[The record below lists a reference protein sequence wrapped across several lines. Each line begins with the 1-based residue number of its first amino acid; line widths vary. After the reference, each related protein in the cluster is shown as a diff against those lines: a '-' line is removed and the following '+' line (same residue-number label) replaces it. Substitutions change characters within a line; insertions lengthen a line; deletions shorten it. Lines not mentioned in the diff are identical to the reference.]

1 MVLERRLSHFGLLA
15 TALCSMIGSG
25 WLFGALIAAHLAGP
39 AAIISW
45 IVGGIMIGII
55 ALVFAELS
63 TMLPVA
69 GGIVRYI
76 HFSHGSCSS
85 FCISWLTWLSCV
97 AVAPTEVSAT
107 LHYLANF
114 YPRLLDTTSMPP
126 VLTSIGLI
134 CATVLLL
141 LITYLNLTTAHRL
154 ELLVK
159 NIGAWKVLVPV
170 VTAIILIVS
179 HFEPTNF
186 TQHGFAPQGVEGIL
200 MAISSVVI
208 FSFLGFV
215 EAMSLAGEARNP
227 QKAVPIAIFGSVSI
241 SILLYTLLQIAFTG
255 VLSPSVLHQ
264 GWRTLS
270 FDGDFGPFAGIASTL
285 GLTYLAYTIYA
296 DAIISPLGTG
306 IAFTSTTARINYAM
320 SQNNYTPKAM
330 LKLNAQ
336 GAPVNAILCNFFV
349 GLLLLLPFPT
359 WEALIKFQ
367 SAAMM
372 LAYGTGPIALLA
384 LRQQAP
390 HLTRPFVLPSY
401 LGFTFTALYLC
412 NMILL
417 WTGWDSIWRLL
428 VGLAFGVM
436 VLLVYRQYANN
447 DQVPLHGYAALWLL
461 VECLGIGC
469 ISYYS
474 TFAGTGSLSLLQS
487 ALATAILSA
496 IVLQV
501 ARQGRLSDIDSQQ
514 LLGLV

>member
-1 MVLERRLSHFGLLA
+1 MALERHLSHFGLLA

-69 GGIVRYI
+69 GGMVRYI
-76 HFSHGSCSS
+76 HFSHGTCSS

-114 YPRLLDTTSMPP
+114 YPLLLDTTSRTPI
-126 VLTSIGLI
+126 LSSTGLG
-134 CATVLLL
+134 CAAGLLFMV
-141 LITYLNLTTAHRL
+141 TYLNLTAANRL
-154 ELLVK
+154 ELLIK
-159 NIGAWKVLVPV
+159 NIGAWKVLVPIL
-170 VTAIILIVS
+170 TAIVLMFN
-179 HFEPTNF
+179 HFEPANF
-186 TQHGFAPQGVEGIL
+186 TQHGFAPQGIEGIL

-241 SILLYTLLQIAFTG
+241 SILLYTLLQVAFTG
-255 VLSPSVLHQ
+255 VLSPDALGH
-264 GWRTLS
+264 GWNTLT
-270 FDGDFGPFAGIASTL
+270 FVGDFGPFAGIASTL

-320 SQNNYTPKAM
+320 SQNRYTPKAM

-336 GAPVNAILCNFFV
+336 GVPVNAVLCNFFI

-372 LAYGTGPIALLA
+372 LAYGTGPIALIA

-390 HLTRPFVLPSY
+390 HLSRPFTLPY
-401 LGFTFTALYLC
+401 HHGFAFFALYLC

-428 VGLAFGVM
+428 LGLALGM
-436 VLLVYRQYANN
+436 VALLLYRHYQQS
-447 DQVPLHGYAALWLL
+447 DQAPLHGYAALWLF
-461 VECLGIGC
+461 VECIGIGG
-469 ISYYS
+469 ISYGS
-474 TFAGTGSLSLLQS
+474 TFDGIGVLSLTHS

-496 IVLQV
+496 MVLQV
-501 ARQGRLSDIDSQQ
+501 AARGQLSRLESQQ
-514 LLGLV
+514 LLEIT

>member
-1 MVLERRLSHFGLLA
+1 MALERNLSHFGLLA

-45 IVGGIMIGII
+45 IIGGVMIGII
-55 ALVFAELS
+55 AMVFAELS

-69 GGIVRYI
+69 GGMVRYI
-76 HFSHGSCSS
+76 HFSHGTCSS

-114 YPRLLDTTSMPP
+114 YPLLLDTTSNTP
-126 VLTSIGLI
+126 VLSTVGLGS
-134 CATVLLL
+134 AAGLL
-141 LITYLNLTTAHRL
+141 LIVTYLNLTAAHRL
-154 ELLVK
+154 ELLIK
-159 NIGAWKVLVPV
+159 NVGVWKVLVPIL
-170 VTAIILIVS
+170 TAIVLIIH
-179 HFEPTNF
+179 HFEPANF
-186 TQHGFAPQGVEGIL
+186 IQYGFAPQGIDGIL
-200 MAISSVVI
+200 TAISSVVI

-215 EAMSLAGEARNP
+215 EAMSLAGETRNP

-241 SILLYTLLQIAFTG
+241 SILLYTLLQVAFTG
-255 VLSPSVLHQ
+255 VLSPTTLSQ
-264 GWRTLS
+264 GWSTLS
-270 FDGDFGPFAGIASTL
+270 FVGDFGPFAGIASTL

-306 IAFTSTTARINYAM
+306 VAFTSTTARINYAM

-336 GAPVNAILCNFFV
+336 GAPVNAVLCNFFI

-372 LAYGTGPIALLA
+372 LAYGTGPIALLS

-390 HLTRPFVLPSY
+390 DLARPFTLPCHY
-401 LGFTFTALYLC
+401 GFAFVALYLC
-412 NMILL
+412 NLILL

-428 VGLAFGVM
+428 VGLALGVST
-436 VLLVYRQYANN
+436 LLLYRLYQKK
-447 DQVPLHGYAALWLL
+447 DQTALHGYAALWLL
-461 VECLGIGC
+461 LECIGIGC
-469 ISYYS
+469 ISYFS
-474 TFAGTGSLSLLQS
+474 TFGGTGILSLSYS
-487 ALATAILSA
+487 ALTTAILST
-496 IVLQV
+496 IVLLV
-501 ARQGRLSDIDSQQ
+501 ATHGQLSSTDTQQ
-514 LLGLV
+514 LLKTV